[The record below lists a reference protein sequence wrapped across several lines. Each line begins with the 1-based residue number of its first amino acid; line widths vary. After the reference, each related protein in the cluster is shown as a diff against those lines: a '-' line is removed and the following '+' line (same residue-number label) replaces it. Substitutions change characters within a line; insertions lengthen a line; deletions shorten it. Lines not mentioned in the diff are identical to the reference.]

1 MTERQIKSQRK
12 SKYTYFIKF
21 KNIAV
26 SDFIGERYDEL
37 RKDLEISDED
47 VQTLSLLK
55 GYDLSQ
61 GKVLNKDILAYDGYM
76 PLTKRAVAELKRQGL
91 VQSIRPVT
99 DRDLYS
105 GPYYPLWFYWLDTR

>member
-1 MTERQIKSQRK
+1 MLTERQIKSQRK
-12 SKYTYFIKF
+12 SNIPILLSL
-21 KNIAV
+21 KNITV

-61 GKVLNKDILAYDGYM
+61 GKVLNKDILSYDGYM
-76 PLTKRAVAELKRQGL
+76 PLTKRAVAELEA
-91 VQSIRPVT
+91 
-99 DRDLYS
+99 S
-105 GPYYPLWFYWLDTR
+105 GACTVYPSSNR